1 MLKNSKSHENILKK
15 IATVKIDIL
24 NHYQYPN
31 ENNFKNNLVKKIS
44 KVEERVFGRDIKNEN
59 LNTSNLPY
67 PQLSLKPKSV
77 KIPESKKEKSENTQN
92 YDLLEKKIK
101 IIPKVNIKEENN
113 NNNINP
119 FSKNNYPHKNKHKE
133 EKASVPILLEECE
146 LKQINNPQYVT
157 DYSAGIFE
165 YLKETEV
172 NNLFLL
178 FYRN

>member
-1 MLKNSKSHENILKK
+1 M
-15 IATVKIDIL
+15 
-24 NHYQYPN
+24 
-31 ENNFKNNLVKKIS
+31 
-44 KVEERVFGRDIKNEN
+44 KV
-59 LNTSNLPY
+59 
-67 PQLSLKPKSV
+67 
-77 KIPESKKEKSENTQN
+77 PESKKEKSENIQN

-101 IIPKVNIKEENN
+101 IIPKVNIKEQN

-133 EKASVPILLEECE
+133 EKTPVPILLEECE
-146 LKQINNPQYVT
+146 QKQINNPQYVT

-172 NNLFLL
+172 NYLFLL